1 MTLKVYGIP
10 NCGTCKKAIAW
21 LEDKGIDY
29 EFINTKE
36 QPPTQPMVEKW
47 VEALTARPMRNT
59 SGLSYRALGEE
70 KKTWSD
76 QQWIEAF
83 AKDAMLLKRPLFE
96 KDGTAV
102 MAGFRAKEEEKIEK
116 LSA

>member
-29 EFINTKE
+29 ELVNTKE
-36 QPPTQPMVEKW
+36 KPPTQPMVEKW
-47 VEALTARPMRNT
+47 VKTLTARPMRNT